1 MSNLLYIGLNGFAG
15 SGKDTVAKMIKTILN
30 FNWNNLEEC
39 KQYYKSV
46 YTSPTISATF
56 NPNENLNDNKPVYC
70 VAFADQLKIICSNIF
85 GIPVNRFYQNKSTG
99 WVCINK
105 DFKYTEIKPLDNYI
119 VTSEEYYN
127 NISAYKASE
136 DKYWMS
142 LREILVYV
150 GTYVLQQ
157 DLNKNVFVN
166 IVRNLIKNQQNI
178 NNNLKYV
185 LLTDIRFNHEINY
198 IHKNN
203 GITIS
208 IVRDDVQQLD
218 NVAEHDLDEE
228 DRWDYII
235 TNNGTYDELFEKIW
249 NILHNNIEFN
259 NMMLTLQTRDDVNNY
274 LRLIYEY
281 SEEHQWNNVYKLCTQ
296 YPIQQIYKNEGEIYM
311 VDPIGG
317 PSIEI
322 NKIIPIQSDVKYVCT
337 KIEFD
342 EKSTKFLIYTSKID
356 SSEESYYN

>member
-30 FNWNNLEEC
+30 YNWKSLEEC
-39 KQYYKSV
+39 KLYYKSV

-56 NPNENLNDNKPVYC
+56 NSVEKKEENLPVYT
-70 VAFADQLKIICSNIF
+70 VAFADQLKLICSNIF
-85 GIPVNRFYQNKSTG
+85 GIPVERFYQNKANA

-105 DFKYTEIKPLDNYI
+105 DFKYTEIKPIDNYI
-119 VTSEEYYN
+119 VTAEEYYN
-127 NISAYKASE
+127 NIADYRSSN
-136 DKYWMS
+136 DGYWMS

-157 DLNKNVFVN
+157 DLTKNVFVN
-166 IVRNLIKNQQNI
+166 IVRNLVKNQQSI

-208 IVRDDVQQLD
+208 IVRDDVKQLD

-249 NILHNNIEFN
+249 NLLHNQLEFKNILVN
-259 NMMLTLQTRDDVNNY
+259 LQTRDSIDNY
-274 LRLIYEY
+274 LRLVGEFNENSNWMNI
-281 SEEHQWNNVYKLCTQ
+281 YKLCTK
-296 YPIQQIYKNEGEIYM
+296 YPINQIYKNDGEIYM
-311 VDPIGG
+311 IDPIGG
-317 PSIEI
+317 PIIEI
-322 NKIIPIQSDVKYVCT
+322 NNKIPTKNTDLICK

-342 EKSTKFLIYTSKID
+342 ENSSKFLIYCNLLET
-356 SSEESYYN
+356 Y

>member
-30 FNWNNLEEC
+30 YPWKNIDDC
-39 KQYYKSV
+39 KYYYKSI

-56 NPNENLNDNKPVYC
+56 NVVTNDEKRSVYC
-70 VAFADQLKIICSNIF
+70 VAFADQLKLICSNIF
-85 GIPVNRFYQNKSTG
+85 GIPVERFYQNKSNA
-99 WVCINK
+99 WVCVNK
-105 DFKYTEIKPLDNYI
+105 NFEYTEIHPIDSYI
-119 VTSEEYYN
+119 ITAEDYYN
-127 NISAYKASE
+127 NLAVYKSSD

-150 GTYVLQQ
+150 GTYVLQN

-166 IVRNLIKNQQNI
+166 IVRNLVNNEIRKNE
-178 NNNLKYV
+178 NLKYV
-185 LLTDIRFNHEINY
+185 ILTDIRFNHEINY

-208 IVRDDVQQLD
+208 IIRDDVEQLD
-218 NVAEHDLDEE
+218 NIAEHDLDEE

-249 NILHNNIEFN
+249 NILHDDLEFSN
-259 NMMLTLQTRDDVNNY
+259 ETDELQTRDNVCNY
-274 LRLIYEY
+274 LRMVKLDEGVP
-281 SEEHQWNNVYKLCTQ
+281 VYKLCTD
-296 YPIQQIYKNEGEIYM
+296 YDIQQIYKNDGNIYM
-311 VDPIGG
+311 VDPVGG
-317 PSIEI
+317 PMIEVGKEI
-322 NKIIPIQSDVKYVCT
+322 KLANTAKKLICS

-342 EKSTKFLIYTSKID
+342 KNSNKFYVYANNLEYINTF
-356 SSEESYYN
+356 